1 MKKVFLLAMLF
12 AATVCNAQVVLWDGT
27 DKEVGSDGGFWNRAD
42 PTVVEEDGNKI
53 MKFTLK
59 ANPGGWDK
67 EHCNAGLPL
76 SEANLKGLRR
86 LTMRVKMGI
95 NHNVLVRLVK
105 DGSYSI
111 GRLFWCG
118 TENEWNIL
126 TFEFAA
132 GPDNEK
138 ITDTGNTV
146 LEIWPFE
153 DGNDALANV
162 GKTIYIDDI
171 KMEGTMVNDMGIL
184 ACADNSLTGEVKV
197 TGVIGKGTYQ
207 CTWNGDWHPEAYDD
221 YALLAKKLAPTA
233 TVLDVSEAGRWDED
247 WTAIQAK
254 CPGIVIRTD
263 ATGIDATLVNSEKV
277 NSQYF
282 NLAGQRVA
290 HPAKG
295 LYIVNG
301 KKVIVK

>member
-27 DKEVGSDGGFWNRAD
+27 DKEVSSDGGFWNRAD

-76 SEANLKGLRR
+76 GDANLKGLRR
-86 LTMRVKMGI
+86 LTMRVKMDI

-105 DGSYSI
+105 DGSYST

-138 ITDTGNTV
+138 ITDTDNTV

-153 DGNDALANV
+153 DGGDALANV

-184 ACADNSLTGEVKV
+184 SCADNSLTGEVKV

-207 CTWNGDWHPEAYDD
+207 CTWDGDWHSEAYDD

-254 CPGIVIRTD
+254 CPGPT
-263 ATGIDATLVNSEKV
+263 ANTSTSLVSVLLTAKSQLLKACISSMERKLLLNS
-277 NSQYF
+277 
-282 NLAGQRVA
+282 
-290 HPAKG
+290 
-295 LYIVNG
+295 
-301 KKVIVK
+301 